1 MEGRVTVPAC
11 MSRYKM
17 FRHGGEEE
25 MKTIR
30 SFDDFVQDLRE
41 AGFIM
46 GGDRDGGIFTL
57 AACFRNT
64 GNFPHIC

>member
-17 FRHGGEEE
+17 FRHGGEDE

-46 GGDRDGGIFTL
+46 GGDMHAGTVTL
-57 AACFRNT
+57 
-64 GNFPHIC
+64 PSISP